1 MSQQFQS
8 FEEIK
13 AEVIAAG
20 YIVYPG
26 SGSWWYK
33 SDKKESLTGF
43 LTEEVTYIWIHD
55 HYIKDTNWYLTH

>member
-20 YIVYPG
+20 YTVYPG